1 MKRIISLIICITL
14 CSLIFAGC
22 SVKEYVFAQ
31 DKENIA
37 SIQIVSL
44 KYVYGEGE
52 NEVPEEIFICEIEN
66 VSKFLKDFADVKVKS
81 INPPYDAKA
90 LTNATAIKIV
100 YNNGEYEWI
109 TPHCKASISDFN
121 GTVTLD
127 EKQFASLISKYVG
140 KEKIKTEYNFLDRED
155 YISSIEIVKVD
166 NYTKDDRI
174 PENQT
179 VIYQIPDIADFLQ
192 KFANVDCFFNSG
204 NPTKVRAN
212 ENIIKITYKG
222 GHYELIDVNGQSKA
236 YFDNYAYDGF
246 RFFDDKQF
254 ESLIN
259 EYIN

>member
-1 MKRIISLIICITL
+1 MKRIIFLIICIAV

-22 SVKEYVFAQ
+22 GMKEYVFAQ

-109 TPHCKASISDFN
+109 TPHGKASISDFN
-121 GTVTLD
+121 GTVTLN
-127 EKQFASLISKYVG
+127 EKQFADLITKYVG
-140 KEKIKTEYNFLDRED
+140 KEKLKAEYNFLDRED

-166 NYTKDDRI
+166 NYSKDDRI

-204 NPTKVRAN
+204 IPTKVRAN